1 MQNHQERSTN
11 EDLGSSSTADQMDGV
26 IRWMNGASIS
36 ALETTLFMF
45 RKANTA
51 GGRSPSA
58 QSIVCRGEVNLTNP
72 ARLAV

>member
-11 EDLGSSSTADQMDGV
+11 EDLGSSSATDQMDGV

-45 RKANTA
+45 RKASTKKHH
-51 GGRSPSA
+51 SPSGQA
-58 QSIVCRGEVNLTNP
+58 GEYRGEVNLTNP
-72 ARLAV
+72 ARLAA